1 MESLKWPLTPDDL
14 RPSPQRLQDHGSQKG
29 LLHSDGALFANVSIL
44 AAYAEFHWVLV
55 SSRTTT
61 GRVIKLTTYVGV
73 DIGSRFHKVAVMG
86 EEVMKRG
93 DSEWKKTPALKVL
106 NRRADFDSLV
116 AHIVAA
122 SAPQQGEAVV
132 GLESSG
138 YYYSRPIV
146 ELLGKRFTLL
156 FVDGA
161 AVKDA
166 RERFFSIT
174 HKDDDI
180 DARCIA
186 RLLFLRDSL
195 GEPLGVSPVVL
206 DLADRSQ
213 TIRVLTRQRRAMR
226 KMITATTNRLHRI
239 YSAIFP
245 EAVEQHWPAI
255 LRVADSYP
263 TPSELATAQPEELK
277 GIHSRKRRESLI
289 ALAKETIGA
298 DATHYRR
305 LVLFLAHQ
313 LKLQRELLE
322 EIEEELRGELSTHPQ
337 ARILLTIPGIGPWT
351 TAEVIGLVGDI
362 RRYPTKKKFRKM
374 LGVYPVCEQS
384 GISHKRSRMGRGG
397 ARSARGI
404 LYMAVVGLLAPNRRP
419 NFIADYVDRRR
430 SEGMGG
436 KAAVIAAMGK
446 LTETIWSCVYH
457 DQPFDAGRATTL
469 TRRASC
475 GGSGRVVMEKPDG
488 L

>member
-1 MESLKWPLTPDDL
+1 M
-14 RPSPQRLQDHGSQKG
+14 
-29 LLHSDGALFANVSIL
+29 
-44 AAYAEFHWVLV
+44 
-55 SSRTTT
+55 
-61 GRVIKLTTYVGV
+61 TTYVGV
-73 DIGSRFHKVAVMG
+73 DIGSRFHKVAIIG
-86 EEVMKRG
+86 QEVMKRG
-93 DSEWKKTPALKVL
+93 DSEWKRTPTFKVL

-116 AHIVAA
+116 GQIVEANG
-122 SAPQQGEAVV
+122 QQQDGAVV

-138 YYYSRPIV
+138 YYYSRPIA
-146 ELLGKRFTLL
+146 EFLGQRFTLL

-195 GEPLGVSPVVL
+195 GEPLGVCPVAL

-213 TIRVLTRQRRAMR
+213 AIRVLSRQRRAMR
-226 KMITATTNRLHRI
+226 NMITATTNRLHGI

-245 EAVEQHWPAI
+245 EAVEGHWPAI
-255 LRVADSYP
+255 LGVAHSFP
-263 TPSELATAQPEELK
+263 TPSELATAQPEQLRA
-277 GIHSRKRRESLI
+277 IHSRRRRERLV

-298 DATHYRR
+298 DATGYRR
-305 LVLFLAHQ
+305 LVLFLARQ
-313 LKLQRELLE
+313 LKQQRELLE

-351 TAEVIGLVGDI
+351 AAGIIGLVGDI
-362 RRYPTKKKFRKM
+362 RRYPTKKKLRKM

-384 GISHKRSRMGRGG
+384 GISQKRSRMGRGG
-397 ARSARGI
+397 ARSGRGI
-404 LYMAVVGLLAPNRRP
+404 LYMAVIGSLAPNRRP

-446 LTETIWSCVYH
+446 LTGTIWSCAYH
-457 DQPFDAGRATTL
+457 NQPFDAERATASRPRATCGGRA
-469 TRRASC
+469 
-475 GGSGRVVMEKPDG
+475 E
-488 L
+488 